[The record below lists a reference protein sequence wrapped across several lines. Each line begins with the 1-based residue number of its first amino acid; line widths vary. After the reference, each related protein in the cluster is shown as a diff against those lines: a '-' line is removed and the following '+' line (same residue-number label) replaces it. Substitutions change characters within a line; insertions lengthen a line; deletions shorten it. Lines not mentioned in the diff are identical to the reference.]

1 MAPKYAHIKM
11 SENLDEKKKRVDLH
25 GNLIKE
31 GGEYVKTG
39 AGEAKNEVEK
49 GLGSIGDKFKAGA
62 KAMGFKKKE
71 DWS

>member
-1 MAPKYAHIKM
+1 M
-11 SENLDEKKKRVDLH
+11 SLDENKKMVDLH

-31 GGEYVKTG
+31 GGGYVKSG

-62 KAMGFKKKE
+62 KAMGLKK
-71 DWS
+71 DDSS